1 MNVSGI
7 GIDDPDVVFYEGY
20 ACGSQRNY
28 TNYCNRE
35 LQAKFD
41 EQSATLDHEE
51 RKKLVWEI
59 DRRLQ
64 EDGAR
69 PVIYHSRAATCWQ
82 PRVKGITLAQNAQY
96 NHWRF
101 EDVWRSEESRVGKGC
116 VSTCRSRWSPYH

>member
-1 MNVSGI
+1 MIDHLSQIFIAGEIDVLDTSVWYTQLARKDFTVAMNVSGI

-59 DRRLQ
+59 DRRRQ
-64 EDGAR
+64 EEIG
-69 PVIYHSRAATCWQ
+69 RASCRE
-82 PRVKGITLAQNAQY
+82 RVCQY
-96 NHWRF
+96 
-101 EDVWRSEESRVGKGC
+101 V
-116 VSTCRSRWSPYH
+116 